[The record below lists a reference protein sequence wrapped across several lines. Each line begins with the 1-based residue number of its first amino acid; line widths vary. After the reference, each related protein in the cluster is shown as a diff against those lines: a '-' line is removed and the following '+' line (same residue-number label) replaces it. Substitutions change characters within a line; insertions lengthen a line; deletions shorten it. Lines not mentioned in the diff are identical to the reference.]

1 MKQIEATIH
10 GRVQGVFFRET
21 TRQEAQRL
29 GLTGWAKNERDG
41 TVSVVAVGKEE
52 NLKKLEA
59 FLHQGPPAAH
69 VDQVELQWMEPD
81 QEFSRF
87 DVRW

>member
-1 MKQIEATIH
+1 MKQIKATIH

-52 NLKKLEA
+52 NLKKLAA